1 MVNSRRIA
9 LAATFTAL
17 GVAFSLSPPPVG
29 PTIIGPTKIFPPQ
42 HMINVLAG
50 IFLGPWIGAGVS
62 LAIGVIRIGMGTGT
76 IFAIPGGIPGVLV
89 VGLAYR
95 YWMKKNI
102 VGLLE
107 PVGTGIGALISAFL
121 VTPFAR
127 QLLPNVAAPLPSIP
141 GVSAQWIAFLIAF
154 WASSIPGSIL
164 GFVVITA
171 LAKRGIRIPL

>member
-1 MVNSRRIA
+1 MVNSRHIA
-9 LAATFTAL
+9 LAAIFTAL
-17 GVAFSLSPPPVG
+17 GVALSLYPGAIPVG
-29 PTIIGPTKIFPPQ
+29 PTKVLPYQ
-42 HMINVLAG
+42 HMVNVLAG
-50 IFLGPWIGAGVS
+50 IILGPWIGAGVA
-62 LAIGVIRIGMGTGT
+62 LAIGIIRIGMGTGS

-95 YWMKKNI
+95 YWMRKNS

-107 PVGTGIGALISAFL
+107 PIGTGGGALISAFL
-121 VTPFAR
+121 VAPLAG
-127 QLLPNVAAPLPSIP
+127 AGPLPSVL
-141 GVSAQWIAFLIAF
+141 GMTDQWVLFLIAF

>member
-1 MVNSRRIA
+1 MFLMINSRYIA
-9 LAATFTAL
+9 LAAIFTAL
-17 GVAFSLSPPPVG
+17 GVALSLYPGSIP
-29 PTIIGPTKIFPPQ
+29 IGPTRILPYQ
-42 HMINVLAG
+42 HMVNVLAG
-50 IFLGPWIGAGVS
+50 MILGPWIGAGIA
-62 LAIGVIRIGMGTGT
+62 LAIGIIRIGMGTGS

-95 YWMKKNI
+95 YWMKKNS

-107 PVGTGIGALISAFL
+107 PIGTGIGALISAFL
-121 VTPFAR
+121 V
-127 QLLPNVAAPLPSIP
+127 APLAGTRPFPPIL
-141 GVSAQWIAFLIAF
+141 GVTDQWVVFLIAF